1 MLSFGTPA
9 KGPGSNLAD
18 SQIISRDDRMSK
30 GKNFKP
36 LNSSEYEALAEFRYQ
51 IRRYLRFM
59 EERARE
65 AGQNPQQYQL
75 VLAIKGLPD
84 GTRPTIGNLAQRLQ
98 LNHNSMVELVD
109 RCERKGL
116 VRRSRSG
123 SDRRQVELAL
133 TGEGDAL
140 LRKLASAG
148 REELR
153 TIGPILAQSIQHLI
167 AYDSRVAKHAS
178 GGSRRGAGGNKKQGP

>member
-1 MLSFGTPA
+1 
-9 KGPGSNLAD
+9 
-18 SQIISRDDRMSK
+18 MSK
-30 GKNFKP
+30 GKNPKP
-36 LNSSEYEALAEFRYQ
+36 LNQSEYEALAEFRYQ

-59 EERARE
+59 EDRSRE

-75 VLAIKGLPD
+75 VLAIKGLPGD
-84 GTRPTIGNLAQRLQ
+84 TRATIGNLAKRLQ

-123 SDRRQVELAL
+123 SDRREVELAL
-133 TGEGDAL
+133 TTEGEGL

-153 TIGPILAQSIQHLI
+153 TIGPILAQSIQHLT
-167 AYDSRVAKHAS
+167 AQDARAVRRGS
-178 GGSRRGAGGNKKQGP
+178 GGSRRGAGGNKKHAP